1 MTDKHYN
8 LIVIG
13 GGPSGMMAAGR
24 AAERGKS
31 VLLLEKNSTLGNKLK
46 ISGGGR
52 CNLTNAVFD
61 VRLFLQVFGK
71 SAKYLYSTFSQ
82 FSVEDT
88 FDFFQSRGLELKIED
103 RNRAFP
109 VTDNAWDVFLVLKKY
124 METNN
129 VTVLTSHPVTKIN
142 SKNNTI
148 VSVEADDKIFTAD
161 NYLFATGGISHPE
174 TGSTGD
180 GFQWLEQLGHVI
192 QKSNPNL
199 VPLAVQEQWI
209 KNLSG
214 VTLDPMRISFY
225 LNDKKQFS
233 KVGRLLFTHFGISGP
248 LILNS
253 SFEVKKLLDQGP
265 TTACIDMYPKLD
277 EGSLEKQIIDIF
289 DKTKNKNLKN
299 ILKILTPNGMSKG
312 LVNIFKEE
320 LLDKKVHSI
329 TKNERKQIIKILKN
343 LPLTIKGL
351 MGLDKAIISDGGIAL
366 DEVDMKTMQSKI
378 CENLYITGDLLHIN
392 RPSGGFSLQLC
403 WTTGFVV
410 GNHV

>member
-8 LIVIG
+8 LIVVG

-61 VRLFLQVFGK
+61 TKIFLESFGE

-82 FSVEDT
+82 FSVENT
-88 FDFFQSRGLELKIED
+88 FDFFQSRGLDLKIED
-103 RNRAFP
+103 NNRAFP
-109 VTDNAWDVFLVLKKY
+109 VTDNARDVFLVLEKY
-124 METNN
+124 MKENN
-129 VTVLTSHPVTKIN
+129 VEILTNHPVTKII
-142 SKNNTI
+142 SKNN
-148 VSVEADDKIFTAD
+148 KIENIIANDTTFTAD
-161 NYLFATGGISHPE
+161 NYVFATGGISHPE

-180 GFQWLEQLGHVI
+180 GFDWLEKLGHII
-192 QKSNPNL
+192 QKPNPNL
-199 VPLAVQEQWI
+199 VPLAIQEKWV
-209 KNLSG
+209 KDLSG
-214 VTLDPMRISFY
+214 VTLDPMKISFY

-253 SFEVKKLLDQGP
+253 SFAVKQLLDQGP
-265 TTACIDMYPKLD
+265 TTAYIDMYPKLD

-289 DKTKNKNLKN
+289 DKTKNKNFQN

-312 LVNIFKEE
+312 LVNIFEEE

-329 TKNERKQIIKILKN
+329 TKSERKQIIKILKN
-343 LPLTIKGL
+343 LPITIKGL
-351 MGLDKAIISDGGIAL
+351 MGLDKAIISDGGISL
-366 DEVDMKTMQSKI
+366 DEVNMKTMQSKI
-378 CENLYITGDLLHIN
+378 CKNLYITGDLLHIN

-410 GNHV
+410 GNNV